1 MAQEVAGSNPV
12 SHPTLGALLSERDA
26 TRPIQCTSCGRSFA
40 QPRWLG
46 LQGPLCAA
54 CHDRL
59 QREEAVR
66 THHVSARG
74 AGLRGW
80 LRGLLGL

>member
-1 MAQEVAGSNPV
+1 M
-12 SHPTLGALLSERDA
+12 PTLILSERDQ

-40 QPRWLG
+40 SPRWFG

-54 CHDRL
+54 CCDRL
-59 QREEAVR
+59 QREEQVR
-66 THHVSARG
+66 LHHTVRP

-80 LRGLLGL
+80 LRGLIGR

>member
-1 MAQEVAGSNPV
+1 VAHEVAGSNPV
-12 SHPTLGALLSERDA
+12 SHPKKRLSERDA

-40 QPRWLG
+40 SPRWFG

-54 CHDRL
+54 CFDRL
-59 QREEAVR
+59 QREQQVR
-66 THHVSARG
+66 LHHTVRP

-80 LRGLLGL
+80 LRGLIGR

>member
-1 MAQEVAGSNPV
+1 V
-12 SHPTLGALLSERDA
+12 TERDE

-40 QPRWLG
+40 QPRWFG

-54 CHDRL
+54 CFDRL
-59 QREEAVR
+59 QREEQVR
-66 THHVSARG
+66 RLHQSQKP

-80 LRGLLGL
+80 LRGLLGR